1 MRMVEWANEQF
12 ELGVMANYEIQYLI
26 DDMLEAIAY
35 GTENQK
41 ETTTEALQIVSRY
54 LLDYRP
60 SL

>member
-1 MRMVEWANEQF
+1 MDTVEWVNERF

-26 DDMLEAIAY
+26 NDMLEAIAY
-35 GTENQK
+35 GTESQK
-41 ETTTEALQIVSRY
+41 EKTTEALQVVSGY